1 MSVLSRVGF
10 FTVCLVV
17 IGSAVYVTAYA
28 VRNAIGNLYYISTEQ
43 LVKNAQGSLNLEDIR
58 EIRLHAER
66 VESWTGD
73 NPQYLLYLAQIERWM
88 GNAPGYEP
96 DMTLISERLNKA
108 NSIRPVSA
116 HQYSQMAKESWYRGE
131 PMQAIQNNL
140 SNAQQLAPFD
150 TQVALHSLDF
160 YLSYWPSLSVENKVI
175 TTQYLISSNDYRITN
190 EWEILFGDQTN
201 KLRACSL
208 LNFNDINNRFCE

>member
-1 MSVLSRVGF
+1 MSFLSRVGF

-28 VRNAIGNLYYISTEQ
+28 VRNAVGNLYYISTEQ
-43 LVKNAQGSLNLEDIR
+43 LVKGAQGSLNLEDIQ
-58 EIRLHAER
+58 EIRIQAER
-66 VESWTGD
+66 VEFWTGD

-88 GNAPGYEP
+88 GNASGYEP
-96 DMTLISERLNKA
+96 DIALISNRLNKA

-116 HQYSQMAKESWYRGE
+116 HQYSQMSKESWYRGE
-131 PMQAIQNNL
+131 PMQAIQHNL

-190 EWEILFGDQTN
+190 EWELLFGDQTN

-208 LNFNDINNRFCE
+208 LSFNDINNRYCE